1 MAAQSVKDIKKELY
15 LMLHKAEE
23 MLGFTEDAFKKNK
36 SSSLDMA
43 AELGKEIH
51 SKEDAL
57 TETLAK
63 MASSDNEARA
73 ILSVPAQVE
82 KAVTSIERIVDNTR
96 IKIKDGLLFSDKA
109 SQETGTLISTAK
121 DLLKQS
127 SEAVVTGKKENTDKI
142 IRDSDSL
149 MRMADTFATAH
160 EERLVTGECS
170 PKSSSIYL
178 CILYA
183 FEDMA
188 SYTKDALRKLMVQ

>member
-1 MAAQSVKDIKKELY
+1 MAAQSIKDIKKELY

-51 SKEDAL
+51 AKEDAL

-73 ILSVPAQVE
+73 MLTVPAQVE

-96 IKIKDGLLFSDKA
+96 TKIKDGLLFSDKA
-109 SQETGTLISTAK
+109 SQETGALISTAK
-121 DLLKQS
+121 ELLKQA

-149 MRMADTFATAH
+149 IRMADTFATAH
-160 EERLVTGECS
+160 EERLVTGECA
-170 PKSSSIYL
+170 PKSSTTFL

-188 SYTKDALRKLMVQ
+188 SYTKDALRKLTVQ

>member
-23 MLGFTEDAFKKNK
+23 MLGFTEDAFKKNR
-36 SSSLDMA
+36 SSSLDLA

-51 SKEDAL
+51 AKEDAL
-57 TETLAK
+57 TEALAK

-96 IKIKDGLLFSDKA
+96 TKIKDGLLFSDKA
-109 SQETGTLISTAK
+109 NEETGKLISTAK
-121 DLLKQS
+121 NLLKQA
-127 SEAVVTGKKENTDKI
+127 SEAVVTGKKDNMDKI
-142 IRDSDSL
+142 MQDSDSL
-149 MRMADTFATAH
+149 IRMADTFATAH